1 MGGLR
6 AKDADRDRFVEL
18 IEAAYVDGQL
28 STEDRE
34 LRVTRALS
42 AATVDELEALTRD
55 LQGRPAPAGVQQ
67 VASPAGPQRRS
78 AIALVV
84 LGLVVSVLGVG
95 VASLVMLSTPDAEP
109 VTQTGVEAVE
119 QSSSAVPEP
128 TEEPVAV
135 EPEVAPFEMTAAQVR
150 RFLGEYE
157 QKFGTLDAYQ
167 AVFYPAR
174 VSLEVPVRGSRPRYE
189 RWSYDG
195 SWDQYAEASAVRGAE
210 IIDLGAF
217 NVPRMFANITTAKRT
232 LNVQRGELT
241 HVIVQKW
248 SLDPEPSVA
257 IYVGNSFNEGGYL
270 ATTFSGNATLRSFP
284 YEP

>member
-67 VASPAGPQRRS
+67 VASPSRPQRRL
-78 AIALVV
+78 ALALVV

-95 VASLVMLSTPDAEP
+95 VGALVLLATPDSEP
-109 VTQTGVEAVE
+109 GIQTGVDPVE

-135 EPEVAPFEMTAAQVR
+135 EPEVEPFEMTAAQVR

-157 QKFGTLDAYQ
+157 QKFGTLDSFGA
-167 AVFYPAR
+167 AFYPAR
-174 VSLEVPVRGSRPRYE
+174 VSLEVPVRGSRPRHE

-195 SWDQYAEASAVRGAE
+195 TWRQDSDASAVTSGAE
-210 IIDLGAF
+210 IVDLGAV
-217 NVPRMFANITTAKRT
+217 NVPRLFANITTAKRT
-232 LNVQRGELT
+232 LNVQRGKLT
-241 HVIVQKW
+241 HVVVHKW
-248 SLDPEPSVA
+248 SFDEVPSVN
-257 IYVGNSFNEGGYL
+257 IYVGNSFNEGGHL
-270 ATTFSGNATLRSFP
+270 KTTMSGDPVRSFP